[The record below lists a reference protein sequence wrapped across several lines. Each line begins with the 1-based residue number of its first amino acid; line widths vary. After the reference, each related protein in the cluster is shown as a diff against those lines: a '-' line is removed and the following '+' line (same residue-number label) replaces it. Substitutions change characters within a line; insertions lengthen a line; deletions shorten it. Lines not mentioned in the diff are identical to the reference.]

1 MYSFASIIDQQ
12 RPVSILNTLLKKNAI
27 PHALLFTGI
36 EGIGKK
42 RAAVT
47 FAMAANCMT
56 GKRHQPPQHDPE
68 IQRTG
73 DQTPPVFDEPCGHCR
88 SCRKIIANTHPD
100 IIQIKPTGKVTRIA
114 QIRSL
119 FDTLAMRP
127 YEANL
132 RIVIIADAQS
142 MNLSA
147 GNALL
152 KLLEEPPDRTILIL
166 IAPQTADLLPTI
178 VSRCRHIRFNPVSK
192 GQIAAKLLD
201 DDTDMT
207 VEKAAIIAGLADGS
221 LTRAIDMNR
230 SNWADRRD
238 WIITTSGLERPDTLG
253 SRSTGLLLAF
263 AEHLSKNKQE
273 AMDALAIMIT
283 WLRDMIVCRYIP
295 DKVIN
300 RDTINRLEEISYK
313 ISVRSLVDKIETI
326 QIAQKNIDANGNLRL
341 TLEAMMLRLTKDC
354 DKGF

>member
-1 MYSFASIIDQQ
+1 VYSFASIIDQQ

-42 RAAVT
+42 RAALT
-47 FAMAANCMT
+47 FAMAANCRA
-56 GKRHQPPQHDPE
+56 GERLQPPLDEPD
-68 IQRTG
+68 IQRAE
-73 DQTPPVFDEPCGHCR
+73 DQTPLSLDEPCGQCR
-88 SCRKIIANTHPD
+88 SCRKIISNTHPD
-100 IIQIKPTGKVTRIA
+100 IIQVKPTGKVTRIA

-119 FDTLAMRP
+119 CDTLAMRP
-127 YEANL
+127 YEASL
-132 RIVIIADAQS
+132 RVVVIAEAQS

-192 GQIAAKLLD
+192 EQIVAKLLD
-201 DDTDMT
+201 DDAGINA
-207 VEKAAIIAGLADGS
+207 EEAAIIAGLADGS

-238 WIITTSGLERPDTLG
+238 WIITNSGLERPDALG

-263 AEHLSKNKQE
+263 AEHLSKNKKE
-273 AMDALAIMIT
+273 AIDALAIMIT
-283 WLRDMIVCRYIP
+283 WLRDMIVCRYTP

-300 RDTINRLEEISYK
+300 RDTIDRLEEVSYK
-313 ISVRSLVDKIETI
+313 ISVRSLADKIKTI
-326 QIAQKNIDANGNLRL
+326 QVAQKNIDANSNLRL